1 MKRPRFFNIAETL
14 SGAVCL
20 ISVIAIGILM
30 MRGGKRARQYRLF
43 GWRAVVRG
51 TGGGRRAHDRDAD
64 DFQDLRLC
72 VDGAHWLF
80 RHETEMQIKEEA
92 I

>member
-43 GWRAVVRG
+43 GWRAVVLG
-51 TGGGRRAHDRDAD
+51 ADAAPMIGMPMISKTCAYVWTVLIG
-64 DFQDLRLC
+64 FFAMRQKC
-72 VDGAHWLF
+72 
-80 RHETEMQIKEEA
+80 K
-92 I
+92 